1 MRLDLRFPSDPR
13 LLRTVRCLIGE
24 MAEHCGF
31 AEDEAQFIILAVDE
45 ACANVIR
52 HAYQGRTDGEIGLS
66 CSAKE
71 DRIEF
76 LLVDQGRPP
85 RPDSLQPRT
94 QEEVRPGGLGTHLIR
109 SVMDEV
115 RYRPSEQGNELFL
128 AKSLRPRRR
137 VETGA
142 VTE

>member
-85 RPDSLQPRT
+85 RPDSLQPRPL
-94 QEEVRPGGLGTHLIR
+94 EEVRPGGLGTHLIR

>member
-1 MRLDLRFPSDPR
+1 MRVDVHFPSDPR
-13 LLRTVRCLIGE
+13 LLRTVRSLIGQV
-24 MAEHCGF
+24 AEVCGF

-52 HAYQGRTDGEIGLS
+52 HAYQGRTDGEIALS
-66 CSAKE
+66 CSASDE
-71 DRIEF
+71 RIEF
-76 LLVDQGRPP
+76 LLVDQGRSPQ
-85 RPDSLQPRT
+85 PDALQPRPLD
-94 QEEVRPGGLGTHLIR
+94 ELRPGGLGTHLIC

-115 RYRPSEQGNELFL
+115 RYSFTERGNELFL

-142 VTE
+142 VSE

>member
-1 MRLDLRFPSDPR
+1 
-13 LLRTVRCLIGE
+13 

-76 LLVDQGRPP
+76 LLVDQGRSP
-85 RPDSLQPRT
+85 RPDSLQPRPL
-94 QEEVRPGGLGTHLIR
+94 EEVRPGGLGTHLIR

>member
-1 MRLDLRFPSDPR
+1 MRLDLRFASDPR
-13 LLRTVRCLIGE
+13 LLRTVRCLVGE

-66 CSAKE
+66 CSTKE

-85 RPDSLQPRT
+85 RPDTLQPRPL
-94 QEEVRPGGLGTHLIR
+94 EEVRPGGLGTHLIR